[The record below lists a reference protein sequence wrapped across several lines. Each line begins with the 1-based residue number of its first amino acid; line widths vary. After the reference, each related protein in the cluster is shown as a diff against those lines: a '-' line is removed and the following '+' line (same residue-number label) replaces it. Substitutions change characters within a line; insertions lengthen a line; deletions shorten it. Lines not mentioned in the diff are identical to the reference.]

1 MGCYFV
7 LSLCLSFVLVLNP
20 LSVIRY
26 PLSESIKKRLG
37 SDALDEIF
45 NPIKIKARHRS
56 KILYLQR

>member
-1 MGCYFV
+1 MDYYFV
-7 LSLCLSFVLVLNP
+7 LSLCLSFVFVFVFN
-20 LSVIRY
+20 